1 MNYIIPRKLI
11 NKNNVFVDFDLKTNS
26 LNISFSD
33 KINAEFSLWSKKKLK
48 WIIDD
53 IHIDLEEVFAHQPW
67 NSRTREE
74 IYHLIFTTLNQVY

>member
-53 IHIDLEEVFAHQPW
+53 IHTDLEEVFAHQPW

>member
-53 IHIDLEEVFAHQPW
+53 IHIDLEEVFVHQSW
-67 NSRTREE
+67 NSITREE